1 MKARFPA
8 ILGLR
13 LSVMALGLSANAL
26 AQEPSS
32 APGEDVHKQMHDL
45 IGRIELG
52 LKHVDKL
59 LWSADA
65 RAGDGAESNLAV
77 RLKAAR
83 DRSQSVLNDI
93 DELLEIRHHPHPGG
107 GGGS

>member
-8 ILGLR
+8 IFGLR
-13 LSVMALGLSANAL
+13 LCVIVLGLSAHAI
-26 AQEPSS
+26 AQDPSS
-32 APGEDVHKQMHDL
+32 SPGEDVHKQMHDL
-45 IGRIELG
+45 IRRIELG

-59 LWSADA
+59 LWSAE
-65 RAGDGAESNLAV
+65 AESSLSA

-83 DRSQSVLNDI
+83 DSSQGVLNDI
-93 DELLEIRHHPHPGG
+93 DKLLEIRHHPHPGG

>member
-13 LSVMALGLSANAL
+13 LFVIALGLSAHAL

-32 APGEDVHKQMHDL
+32 PPGEDVHKQMHDL
-45 IGRIELG
+45 IARIELG
-52 LKHVDKL
+52 LKHVDQL

-65 RAGDGAESNLAV
+65 LPSEAARSNLAA

-83 DRSQSVLNDI
+83 DSSQSVLNDI
-93 DELLEIRHHPHPGG
+93 DKLLEIRHHPHPGG